1 MKYYR
6 LDRIL
11 KTGALYNIIFGER
24 SNGKT
29 YAVQEYALKE
39 YIEKGSQLAVIRRW
53 RDDFIGKR
61 GQMMFSALV
70 ENGVVK
76 KLTSGEWTDI
86 YYHASRWYLCRY
98 ENDKRIMS
106 EEPFAFG
113 FSVTAQEHDKSTSYP
128 KVRTI
133 LFDEFI
139 TRTLYA
145 QDEFVLFQNVLS
157 TIIRQRT
164 DVIIFMLGNT
174 VNKFCPYFNEMGLK
188 HISKMKAGDID
199 VYNYGDTGLKVAVE
213 YTESNKRGKPSDVY
227 FAFDNP
233 KLKMITGGEWEI
245 DIYPHC
251 PEKYRPCDIVYKF
264 FIVFDGNILQCNV
277 LSTDTGNYLFIHR
290 KTTPLKN
297 YDEDLIFTLDI
308 SPKPNIRKNIMR
320 PHDNIG
326 KRIANFFIME
336 KVFYSTNE
344 VGEIVMNYLNS
355 CKG

>member
-1 MKYYR
+1 MKYYK

-11 KTGALYNIIFGER
+11 KTNSLYNVIFGER

-29 YAVQEYALKE
+29 YAVQLYALKRYVE
-39 YIEKGSQLAVIRRW
+39 DGSQLGLIRRW

-70 ENGVVK
+70 ENGEVS
-76 KLTSGEWTDI
+76 KLTHGEWTDI
-86 YYHASRWYLCRY
+86 YYHSSRWYLCRY
-98 ENDKRIMS
+98 EDDKRVTN

-113 FSVTAQEHDKSTSYP
+113 FAITSQEHDKSTSYP
-128 KVRTI
+128 SIRTI

-139 TRTLYA
+139 TRTIYA
-145 QDEFVLFQNVLS
+145 PDEFIAFQNVLS

-188 HISKMKAGDID
+188 HVPKMQPGDID
-199 VYNYGDTGLKVAVE
+199 VYNYGESGLKVAVE
-213 YTESNKRGKPSDVY
+213 YTKANKQGKPSDMY

-251 PEKYRPCDIVYKF
+251 PEKYRPCEVVFKF
-264 FIVFDGNILQCNV
+264 FIVFDENILQCNV

-290 KTTPLKN
+290 KTTPIKD
-297 YDEDLIFTLDI
+297 YEHDLIFTLEI
-308 SPKPNIRKNIMR
+308 SPRPNIRKNIMK
-320 PHDNIG
+320 PPDNMG
-326 KRIANFFIME
+326 KRIANFFITE
-336 KVFYSTNE
+336 KVFYSSND
-344 VGEIVMNYLNS
+344 VGEIVRNYLMN
-355 CKG
+355 CK